1 MAILRG
7 ADGTVKM
14 THASGTLIPIGEVT
28 SWSIAMESDTL
39 ETTAMGTGGWKTFIG
54 SLQSWTGTIEV
65 LLDDD
70 ADGQNV
76 VSQVVDNTTGAAV
89 AVELT
94 DGTDG
99 NKYAGNAVVTSISV
113 DVASA
118 DLVTASIDITGS
130 GALTVGDQ

>member
-1 MAILRG
+1 
-7 ADGTVKM
+7 
-14 THASGTLIPIGEVT
+14 
-28 SWSIAMESDTL
+28 
-39 ETTAMGTGGWKTFIG
+39 
-54 SLQSWTGTIEV
+54 LQSWTGTIEV

-94 DGTDG
+94 DGTSG
-99 NKYAGNAVVTSISV
+99 NKYAGTAVVTSISV
-113 DVASA
+113 DVSSA

-130 GALTVGDQ
+130 GALVVGDQ